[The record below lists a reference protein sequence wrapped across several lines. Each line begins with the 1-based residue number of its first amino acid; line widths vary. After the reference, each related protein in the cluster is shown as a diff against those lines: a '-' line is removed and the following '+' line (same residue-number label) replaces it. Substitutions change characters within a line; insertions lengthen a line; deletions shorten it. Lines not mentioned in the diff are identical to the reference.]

1 MNCLQIEQIYLY
13 LEKELSPSE
22 LKEIEEHLVSCPKCR
37 EQVEERRLL
46 LQAAETLPEFEVP
59 PDFTKK
65 VMSRIFP
72 AKAFF
77 FGWRVTLATAFSF
90 LFLSVLLIFLALN
103 KNLPNFILSF
113 THTLGNSVKNM
124 AVIFVKFFKLTSLFF
139 KILLHFLGE
148 LSRMFSLLTTLI
160 SPEIVILVFA
170 AAFILVLSS
179 IYGIK
184 SKFLAGEKL

>member
-1 MNCLQIEQIYLY
+1 MNCLQIELIYLY

-22 LKEIEEHLVSCPKCR
+22 LKEIEEHLFACPKCR

-72 AKAFF
+72 AKASF
-77 FGWRVTLATAFSF
+77 FGWRVILGTAFSF
-90 LFLSVLLIFLALN
+90 LFLSVILIFLALN
-103 KNLPNFILSF
+103 KNLPNFLLSF
-113 THTLGNSVKNM
+113 ILTLGNSVKNM
-124 AVIFVKFFKLTSLFF
+124 AVIFVKFFKLASLFF
-139 KILLHFLGE
+139 KILFHFLGE

-160 SPEIVILVFA
+160 SPEIVILVFV

-179 IYGIK
+179 IYGIR

>member
-1 MNCLQIEQIYLY
+1 MNCLQIELIYLY

-22 LKEIEEHLVSCPKCR
+22 LKEIEEHLFACPKCR

-72 AKAFF
+72 AKASF
-77 FGWRVTLATAFSF
+77 FGWRVILGTAFSF
-90 LFLSVLLIFLALN
+90 LFLSVFFVFLALN
-103 KNLPNFILSF
+103 KNLPNFLLSF
-113 THTLGNSVKNM
+113 ILTLGNSVKNM
-124 AVIFVKFFKLTSLFF
+124 AVIFVKFFKLASLFF
-139 KILLHFLGE
+139 KILFRFLGE

-160 SPEIVILVFA
+160 SPEIMIPVFA
-170 AAFILVLSS
+170 AALILVLSS
-179 IYGIK
+179 IYGIR